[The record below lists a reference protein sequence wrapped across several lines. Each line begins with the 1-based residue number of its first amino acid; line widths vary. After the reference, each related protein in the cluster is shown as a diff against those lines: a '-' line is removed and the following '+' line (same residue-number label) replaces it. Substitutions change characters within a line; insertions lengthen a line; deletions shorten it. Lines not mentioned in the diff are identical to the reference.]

1 MVTRSDS
8 TGMADAPTPTPT
20 RFGIAWSDQSV
31 RLLFLTLGVV
41 AVIWLARSIIGPFVV
56 AGLFAYAFAPVVSA
70 VQTRTRL
77 PRVVVVALGYVL
89 FLGAVAVLAFFA
101 AERVGREL
109 TELSSGGHDV
119 ISSGLHKLLGNSV
132 VIAGN
137 TYNVKDLS
145 TQLKQTLLGLLSSP
159 SSAVQMA
166 ERAVEFGLQAIL
178 CLIITFYLL
187 IDGSRFG
194 QFALRF
200 LQDGQRASTLALA
213 HEIHVVLGRWLRG
226 QMFLIALVSVVFYV
240 ILGPVLHVPFAL
252 TLGILSGVL
261 EIIPLVGP
269 VIAAALAG
277 TVTFA
282 THGTNTTVVVLVVY
296 VVVRQIE
303 DQVVMP
309 LVIGRAVHLHPVITI
324 FAVLVG
330 LSTWGVL
337 GGLLG
342 VPVAAAINVT
352 IHVLY
357 PEETGHIAAESTRKA
372 EKGAGPMAALAI
384 RRQAAKAGGPQAT
397 PSAAASSAAAA
408 PVAAAADAP
417 AHPPASG
424 SVPGTATASAPP
436 ADEAATVAEAQAAA
450 GPYPR
455 PGRAKPRSGRP

>member
-8 TGMADAPTPTPT
+8 TGTADTPTPT

-31 RLLFLTLGVV
+31 RLLVLALGVV

-70 VQTRTRL
+70 VQSRTRL
-77 PRVVVVALGYVL
+77 PRVVVIALGYVL
-89 FLGAVAVLAFFA
+89 FLGAVAVLAFVA

-119 ISSGLHKLLGNSV
+119 ISSGLRKLLGNSV
-132 VIAGN
+132 VIAGS
-137 TYNVKDLS
+137 TYNVDDLA
-145 TQLKQTLLGLLSSP
+145 TQLKQTLLGLFSSP

-166 ERAVEFGLQAIL
+166 ERAVEVGLQVVL
-178 CLIITFYLL
+178 CLIITFYLML
-187 IDGSRFG
+187 DGHRFG
-194 QFALRF
+194 EFALRF
-200 LQDGQRASTLALA
+200 LASGQRAKTLGLA

-226 QMFLIALVSVVFYV
+226 QMLLIALVSVVFYV

-252 TLGILSGVL
+252 TLGILSGIL

-282 THGTNTTVVVLVVY
+282 THGTNTTLVVLVVY
-296 VVVRQIE
+296 FVVRQIE

-330 LSTWGVL
+330 LSTWGIL

-357 PEETGHIAAESTRKA
+357 PEETGHTAAESTRKA
-372 EKGAGPMAALAI
+372 EKGTGPMAALAVG
-384 RRQAAKAGGPQAT
+384 RPAAQAGSPQAT
-397 PSAAASSAAAA
+397 PSAAA
-408 PVAAAADAP
+408 
-417 AHPPASG
+417 
-424 SVPGTATASAPP
+424 
-436 ADEAATVAEAQAAA
+436 
-450 GPYPR
+450 R
-455 PGRAKPRSGRP
+455 RK